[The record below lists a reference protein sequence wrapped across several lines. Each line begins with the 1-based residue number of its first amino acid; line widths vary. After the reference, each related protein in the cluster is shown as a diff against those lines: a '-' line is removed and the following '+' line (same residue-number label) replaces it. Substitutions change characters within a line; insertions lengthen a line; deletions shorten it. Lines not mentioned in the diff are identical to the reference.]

1 MSQPDQITSGG
12 AGAAG
17 AKGSGFSIRRLRTLI
32 LIALVAG
39 VAVFTGVMFTLVQ
52 SLSERFGPQ
61 VAADLEWRALRGAQE
76 LAKTTDVGLAVSD
89 TAMVAESFGPYAA
102 SSDVQAIVAVDAQG
116 QVVASHGAF
125 DSIGPVFAA
134 RPMTM
139 VRGDGYVASWAPAVI
154 EGNQVGKVALV
165 VSTRRLSDAQAVL
178 SRVSNTTLIAGLAGA
193 LLGALVILFFTRQV
207 SIRDHR
213 LNDYAHNL
221 EDKVETRT
229 RELDERNRGMRVV
242 LDNVAQGFLTI
253 DLDGVLASERSAIVD
268 RWFGAPEPGATFAAY
283 IGHRAPEFATWFELG
298 LDSVRDGFLPPE
310 LCIVQM
316 PRRFTT
322 GESTFEVEYS
332 PIMRGDTPERIL
344 LIVSDVTERM
354 VRERAEREQREM
366 VALFQRITADRA
378 GFDEFIDEASALV
391 ASLAAAGDPVVERRT
406 IHTLKGNCAI
416 YGLESYAAL
425 CHEAEAELA
434 EHAGPVDEAW
444 RARLTGAWRDAVAR
458 LARLVGSSRRS
469 AVEVEFAE
477 LARVVDKVRGG
488 LAGRELATVLTGWS
502 HEPVARRFERLGNHA
517 ISLARRLGKGDLEIS
532 IVDDGI
538 RLDTARWAPFWSA
551 LVHAVRNAVDHGIE
565 APELRARAGKSPRPR
580 LMFTATRAR
589 GRLLIAVADD
599 GGGIDWDAVR
609 VKAREAGLPAESQ
622 ADLEQALFSDG
633 LTTARVTTDTSGR
646 GVGMSAL
653 REAVIALGGTIDIE
667 STTGV
672 GVVMRY
678 RFPEAD
684 GQILSLRP
692 PTQPNFHF
700 A

>member
-1 MSQPDQITSGG
+1 MTQPTQTTT
-12 AGAAG
+12 GAAG
-17 AKGSGFSIRRLRTLI
+17 ATGSGFSIRRLRTLI

-76 LAKTTDVGLAVSD
+76 LAKTADVGLAVSD
-89 TAMVAESFGPYAA
+89 TAMVKESFAA
-102 SSDVQAIVAVDAQG
+102 YVGSSDVQAIVAVDAQG
-116 QVVASHGAF
+116 QVVARHGTI
-125 DSIGPVFAA
+125 DSVAPVFAA
-134 RPMTM
+134 APTTM
-139 VRGDGYVASWAPAVI
+139 VHGDGYVASWAPAVI
-154 EGNQVGKVALV
+154 EGNQVGKIALV
-165 VSTRRLSDAQAVL
+165 VSTRRLSDARAVL

-193 LLGALVILFFTRQV
+193 LLGALVIAFFTRQV
-207 SIRDHR
+207 SIRDHQ

-221 EDKVETRT
+221 EAKVETRT

-242 LDNVAQGFLTI
+242 LDNVAQGFLTV

-268 RWFGAPEPGATFAAY
+268 RWFGPPEPGATFAAY
-283 IGHRAPEFATWFELG
+283 LRGRAPEFATWFEVG
-298 LDSVRDGFLPPE
+298 VDGVRDGFLPCE
-310 LCIVQM
+310 LCIAQM

-322 GESTFEVEYS
+322 GESTFAVEYS

-344 LIVSDVTERM
+344 LIVSDVTERV

-378 GFDEFIDEASALV
+378 GFDEFLDEASGLV
-391 ASLAAAGDPVVERRT
+391 ASLAAEGDPVVERRT

-425 CHEAEAELA
+425 CHEAETELA
-434 EHAGPVDEAW
+434 EDAGPVGDAW
-444 RARLTGAWRDAVAR
+444 RTRLTGAWRDAVAR
-458 LARLVGSSRRS
+458 LARLVGGSRRS

-477 LARVVDKVRGG
+477 LARVVDKVRQG
-488 LAGRELATVLTGWS
+488 LAGRELAAVLTGWS

-517 ISLARRLGKGDLEIS
+517 ISLARRLGKGELEIS

-538 RLDTARWAPFWSA
+538 RLDTALWAPFWSA
-551 LVHAVRNAVDHGIE
+551 MVHAVRNAVDHGIE

-580 LMFTATRAR
+580 LTFTATRAR
-589 GRLLIAVADD
+589 GRLLISVADD

-609 VKAREAGLPAESQ
+609 VKARDAGLPAESQ

-633 LTTARVTTDTSGR
+633 LTTADVVTDTSGR

-653 REAVIALGGTIDIE
+653 REAVTALGGAIEIE
-667 STTGV
+667 STAGTGAV
-672 GVVMRY
+672 LRY

-684 GQILSLRP
+684 GKILSLRP